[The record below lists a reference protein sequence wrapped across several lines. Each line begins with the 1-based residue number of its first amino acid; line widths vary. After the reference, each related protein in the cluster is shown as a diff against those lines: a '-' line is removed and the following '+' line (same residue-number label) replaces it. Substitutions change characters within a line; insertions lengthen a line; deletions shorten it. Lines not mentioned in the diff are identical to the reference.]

1 MLEIAS
7 EIEKILDKSPGDRSP
22 CCATCSSTAS
32 LPISTQSS
40 GGRSRR
46 RKDFCSGLGSDPAA
60 AAVADMILV
69 GVGDFCERP
78 VSADGEANVG
88 GIAV

>member
-1 MLEIAS
+1 M
-7 EIEKILDKSPGDRSP
+7 
-22 CCATCSSTAS
+22 
-32 LPISTQSS
+32 
-40 GGRSRR
+40 GGQGGGKTGGGLVVARGKVREAFT
-46 RKDFCSGLGSDPAA
+46 FCSGLGSDPAA